1 MAGRIGG
8 RGRPGHVEAGEGIIP
23 PVDAWARGNLDSAPR
38 GAVSPFSRGRAIE
51 TLTEFVVRHG
61 YSILFLWIFLNQLG
75 VPVPAAPYLL
85 AAGALAGLGR
95 LDPALLVG
103 ISVVAALP
111 ADLLWYELGRRRG
124 MRVIRFLCRVSL
136 EPDSCVRDT
145 ETRFARHGAAG
156 LVVAKFVP
164 GVETV
169 APPLA
174 GVFRMRRSRFLLF
187 DALGTALWSA
197 VFVGLGYLFH
207 DQVDRVAA
215 LAGRLGGWLFAVLAL
230 LLAAYLAWK
239 FERRRRFLRELR
251 IARIT
256 PEELRAKLD
265 AGEEIEI
272 VDVRHSVDFE
282 AEPATIP
289 GARHIAVEEI
299 DDRHEEIPR
308 DREVVLYCT

>member
-1 MAGRIGG
+1 M
-8 RGRPGHVEAGEGIIP
+8 
-23 PVDAWARGNLDSAPR
+23 
-38 GAVSPFSRGRAIE
+38 E
-51 TLTEFVVRHG
+51 TLTEFVVRHY

-75 VPVPAAPYLL
+75 VPLPAAPYLL

-95 LDPALLVG
+95 LDPAVLVA

-111 ADLLWYELGRRRG
+111 ADLLWYELGRWRG

-187 DALGTALWSA
+187 DALGTTLWSA

-207 DQVDRVAA
+207 DQVDRIAS
-215 LAGRLGGWLFAVLAL
+215 LAGRLDGWLFAILAL
-230 LLAAYLAWK
+230 LLAAYLGWK

-272 VDVRHSVDFE
+272 VDVRGSVDFE

-289 GARHIAVEEI
+289 GAKRITVEEFE
-299 DDRHEEIPR
+299 DRHEEIPR